1 MDNFS
6 PSSLG
11 YDKKEVNDFV
21 DYVIKKT
28 EENVNIIRE
37 QSNELNMLR
46 SEVSKYKKLEN
57 SFYEVKRQADIANQ
71 QIRDNAKRE
80 ADLIIKEAKDDA
92 SKILNDAL
100 LKANQLEK
108 EKEELNRNIHNY
120 KKKLRNTLIEQ
131 LDMLD
136 DIEIL

>member
-28 EENVNIIRE
+28 EENVTIIRE

-46 SEVSKYKKLEN
+46 SEVSKYKRLEN

-71 QIRDNAKRE
+71 QIRDNDQIYLGR
-80 ADLIIKEAKDDA
+80 
-92 SKILNDAL
+92 SSVYT
-100 LKANQLEK
+100 
-108 EKEELNRNIHNY
+108 NY
-120 KKKLRNTLIEQ
+120 RINVGVNNFFQARNTLSQ
-131 LDMLD
+131 SRQ
-136 DIEIL
+136 